1 MKVRELK
8 ELIIEFT
15 DEEIENYF
23 INNKVIDNFKD
34 KIQVYNIVKVLN
46 FEEIE
51 KNKYLLTCVVKL

>member
-8 ELIIEFT
+8 ELIVEFT
-15 DEEIENYF
+15 DEEIEKYF

-34 KIQVYNIVKVLN
+34 KIQVYNITKVLS

>member
-15 DEEIENYF
+15 DEEIEKYF